1 MIVWKIWLDNLIVHS
16 AQEEAV
22 YGSHFERCGRL
33 FAEAKNRI
41 IEQNGVIESVVDRVR
56 TLCVHRDW
64 RGCGL
69 ASVLI
74 RAREQL
80 AKVCAHGF

>member
-1 MIVWKIWLDNLIVHS
+1 MNS
-16 AQEEAV
+16 AKEEAV
-22 YGSHFERCGRL
+22 YGSHFERCGQL
-33 FAEAKNRI
+33 LAEAKKRI
-41 IEQNGVIESVVDRVR
+41 IEQNGSIDKVIDRVR

-64 RGCGL
+64 RGGGL

-80 AKVCAHGF
+80 AKVCAHDFKDLKYYL